1 MSDKERI
8 KSLIREAS
16 LYQKQGLLEEAK
28 EKYEEIL
35 AIIQNDE
42 KYVRD
47 KKLINAIQEKIQI
60 MNKDLDE
67 IDKSTETPT
76 LSKEEQELISRLFSS
91 SKDEDMAA
99 IEGAVALAKFGQHE
113 KALEEFQRLI
123 EEGKMP
129 VVAAKNSL
137 MCHMAVSSPDAA
149 IEQFTQWV
157 SQETFSRN
165 DLKYIRTFLENTLE
179 KQDIKA
185 DLPMVDEAPPEEG
198 EPEGKEGEILDISSV
213 SVQLPNGL
221 RKGEMVEF
229 EVTFQ
234 LGNKISIIISSQQK
248 DLADAFK
255 TGLRLSG
262 IRCFSPIAIF
272 NARGTVSELRMITS
286 GPRRGDH
293 ALDITIEGVDS

>member
-1 MSDKERI
+1 MSEKERI
-8 KSLIREAS
+8 KSLIKEAA
-16 LYQKQGLLEEAK
+16 LYQKQGLFEEAR

-35 AIIQNDE
+35 ACIQNDE
-42 KYVRD
+42 KYVKD
-47 KKLINAIQEKIQI
+47 KKLIGAIQDKIQI
-60 MNKDLDE
+60 INKDLAE
-67 IDKSTETPT
+67 IDQSIETPT

-91 SKDEDMAA
+91 SKDKDMAA
-99 IEGAVALAKFGQHE
+99 IEGAVALAKFGQYR

-157 SQETFSRN
+157 SQKTFSRG

-179 KQDIKA
+179 KQDIKV
-185 DLPMVDEAPPEEG
+185 DLPMVEETPAEEG

-234 LGNKISIIISSQQK
+234 LGNKISIIISSKQK
-248 DLADAFK
+248 DLANAFK
-255 TGLRLSG
+255 AGIQLSDMK
-262 IRCFSPIAIF
+262 CFSPLAIF
-272 NARGTVSELRMITS
+272 NARGTVSGFKIITS

-293 ALDITIEGVDS
+293 ALDITINSV

>member
-1 MSDKERI
+1 MSEKERI
-8 KSLIREAS
+8 KSLIKEAA
-16 LYQKQGLLEEAK
+16 LYQKQGLFEEAK

-35 AIIQNDE
+35 ACIQNDE
-42 KYVRD
+42 KYVKD
-47 KKLINAIQEKIQI
+47 KKLIGAIQDKIQI
-60 MNKDLDE
+60 INKALAE
-67 IDKSTETPT
+67 IDKSIGTPT

-91 SKDEDMAA
+91 SKDKDMAA
-99 IEGAVALAKFGQHE
+99 IEGAVALAKFGQYR

-157 SQETFSRN
+157 SQETFSRG

-185 DLPMVDEAPPEEG
+185 DLPMVDEAPAEEG

-213 SVQLPNGL
+213 SVQLPNGF

-234 LGNKISIIISSQQK
+234 LGNKISIIISAKQK
-248 DLADAFK
+248 DLATAFK
-255 TGLRLSG
+255 AGIQLSDMK
-262 IRCFSPIAIF
+262 CFSPLAIF
-272 NARGTVSELRMITS
+272 NARGTVSGFKIITS

-293 ALDITIEGVDS
+293 ALDITIDGV

>member
-1 MSDKERI
+1 MSEKERI
-8 KSLIREAS
+8 KSLIKEAS
-16 LYQKQGLLEEAK
+16 LYQKQGLFEEAK

-35 AIIQNDE
+35 ACIQNDE
-42 KYVRD
+42 KYVKD
-47 KKLINAIQEKIQI
+47 KKLIGAVQDKIQI
-60 MNKDLDE
+60 INKDLAE
-67 IDKSTETPT
+67 IDKSIDTPT

-91 SKDEDMAA
+91 SKDKDMAA
-99 IEGAVALAKFGQHE
+99 IEGAVALAKFGQYQ

-157 SQETFSRN
+157 SQETFSRG

-179 KQDIKA
+179 KQDIKV
-185 DLPMVDEAPPEEG
+185 DLPMVDEAPAEEG

-234 LGNKISIIISSQQK
+234 LGNKISIIISSKQK
-248 DLADAFK
+248 DLANAFK
-255 TGLRLSG
+255 AGIQLSDMK
-262 IRCFSPIAIF
+262 CFSPLAIF
-272 NARGTVSELRMITS
+272 NARGTVSGFKIITS

-293 ALDITIEGVDS
+293 ALDITINSV

>member
-1 MSDKERI
+1 MPDKERI

-16 LYQKQGLLEEAK
+16 LYHRQGLFEEAK
-28 EKYEEIL
+28 KKYEEIL
-35 AIIQNDE
+35 AMIQNDE

-47 KKLINAIQEKIQI
+47 KKLIDAIQEKIQLI
-60 MNKDLDE
+60 NKDLDE
-67 IDKSTETPT
+67 IDTSTETPT

-91 SKDEDMAA
+91 SKDKDMAA
-99 IEGAVALAKFGQHE
+99 IEGAVALAKFGQHQ

-123 EEGKMP
+123 EEGIMP

-137 MCHMAVSSPDAA
+137 MCQMAVSSPDAA

-157 SQETFSRN
+157 SQETFSKG
-165 DLKYIRTFLENTLE
+165 DLTYIRTFLENTLE
-179 KQDIKA
+179 RQDIKA
-185 DLPMVDEAPPEEG
+185 DLPMVDEAPAEEG
-198 EPEGKEGEILDISSV
+198 EAKGKEGEIIDISSV

-221 RKGEMVEF
+221 RKGETVEF

-255 TGLRLSG
+255 TGIQLSEMK
-262 IRCFSPIAIF
+262 CFSPIAIF
-272 NARGTVSELRMITS
+272 NAKGTVSGLKIITS

-293 ALDITIEGVDS
+293 ALDITIDGV